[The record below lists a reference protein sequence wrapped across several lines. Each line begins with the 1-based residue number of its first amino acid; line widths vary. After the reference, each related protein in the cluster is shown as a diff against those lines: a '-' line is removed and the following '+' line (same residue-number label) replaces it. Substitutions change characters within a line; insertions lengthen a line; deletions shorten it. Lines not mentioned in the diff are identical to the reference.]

1 MDGRH
6 TFTLGL
12 WLLSAVV
19 LCLAIVRLG
28 PWIWAN
34 LFPGAEEMPLVEE
47 EQFADDSAAGSKA
60 SNSEQAAEALH
71 RVLSNWGVGNAPEP
85 ERIYLPQ
92 GRRPGE
98 LQDTLRALDSLSKL
112 EVYVTRVDD
121 LLFRLRIY
129 AGASL
134 LLQRDVFPFLP
145 ERPSVTVVD
154 PPEASV
160 LVLLGD
166 EESDVL
172 NRICSWRSP
181 LAIALPPFAAHSV
194 KSMRFASRCSKGV
207 VLIVDP
213 EDDLSE
219 QLASAPEASVVLL
232 IDELEDSLD
241 LKRWLRPLVSSNVFL
256 LDGRASGSLPSIKG
270 PAQDLGLR
278 YLRWA
283 GQLQD
288 DSDLILAR
296 NLTVRRGYGLVAA
309 HGDDEGMRLLEV
321 FLNAAR
327 DDGYNI
333 LFPGEVAREHGV
345 MEAASRSN
353 VRR

>member
-12 WLLSAVV
+12 WLLSAAV
-19 LCLAIVRLG
+19 LCLAMVRLG
-28 PWIWAN
+28 PWLWVN
-34 LFPGAEEMPLVEE
+34 LFPGAEETIPVED
-47 EQFADDSAAGSKA
+47 EQFAGASAAA
-60 SNSEQAAEALH
+60 SNASSSEQAAEALH

-98 LQDTLRALDSLSKL
+98 LQDTLRGLDSLSKL

-129 AGASL
+129 SGARL

-145 ERPSVTVVD
+145 ERPSVTGVD

-160 LVLLGD
+160 LVLLGE

-172 NRICSWRSP
+172 DRICSWRSP
-181 LAIALPPFAAHSV
+181 LAIVLPPFAAHAV

-207 VLIVDP
+207 VLLLDP
-213 EDDLSE
+213 EDDVSE
-219 QLASAPEASVVLL
+219 QLASAPEASGVLL
-232 IDELEDSLD
+232 VDELEDSLD
-241 LKRWLRPLVSSNVFL
+241 LNRWLRPFVSFNVFL
-256 LDGRASGSLPSIKG
+256 VDGRPSGSLPSIEG
-270 PAQDLGLR
+270 PARSLGLR
-278 YLRWA
+278 YVRWA
-283 GQLQD
+283 GQLQQ

-296 NLTVRRGYGLVAA
+296 NLTVRRGYGLVSAR
-309 HGDDEGMRLLEV
+309 GDDEGMRLLET
-321 FLNAAR
+321 FLEDAR
-327 DDGYNI
+327 DDGYNL
-333 LFPGEVAREHGV
+333 LFPAEVAREHGLRQPP
-345 MEAASRSN
+345 SR
-353 VRR
+353 